1 MGITEY
7 IVIEQQES
15 RLNVC
20 KTNFAFNG
28 IIQLSINLI
37 RKKVFHIISSVH
49 IIHFLCLPLANHKI
63 SFKLDFT
70 QNFTELI

>member
-1 MGITEY
+1 LCITEY

-20 KTNFAFNG
+20 KTNLAFND

-37 RKKVFHIISSVH
+37 RKGFSYNK
-49 IIHFLCLPLANHKI
+49 
-63 SFKLDFT
+63 
-70 QNFTELI
+70 